1 MNIVNKKI
9 KILDCTLRDGGYYNN
24 WNFNT
29 NLVQKYL
36 KSISESKIEAVE
48 LGYRIIDKKKLF
60 GKYAYIDENLVK
72 NLKTENKIDKFV
84 MINSSE
90 FFIKNKFLSNLIS
103 KNFVIKDNSFID
115 GFRIATNIK
124 EYKRCKKLTKELSKL
139 GYKICLNLMQASNK
153 SNQYY
158 KEISQDINSWKNV
171 DVLYFADS
179 FGNMLPDEV
188 YNVTKIFKK
197 F

>member
-29 NLVQKYL
+29 KLVLKYL

-60 GKYAYIDENLVK
+60 GKYAYIDENLLK
-72 NLKTENKIDKFV
+72 NLNIKNKIEKYV

-90 FFIKNKFLSNLIS
+90 FFNKNKLLSNLVS
-103 KNFVIKDNSFID
+103 KNFVNKNKSFID
-115 GFRIATNIK
+115 GFRID
-124 EYKRCKKLTKELSKL
+124 R
-139 GYKICLNLMQASNK
+139 K
-153 SNQYY
+153 S
-158 KEISQDINSWKNV
+158 V
-171 DVLYFADS
+171 V
-179 FGNMLPDEV
+179 
-188 YNVTKIFKK
+188 
-197 F
+197 